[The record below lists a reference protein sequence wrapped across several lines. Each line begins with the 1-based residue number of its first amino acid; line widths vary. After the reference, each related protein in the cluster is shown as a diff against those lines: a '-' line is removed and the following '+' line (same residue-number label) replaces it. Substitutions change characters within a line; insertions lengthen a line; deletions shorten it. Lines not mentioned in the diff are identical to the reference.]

1 MGEFFGKDFSGE
13 AFILFGTGHL
23 IALAIIALVN
33 ISFLF
38 WRRAGDQTRR
48 RLRYGL
54 AVLLLI
60 DEAAWH
66 AWNLSTGQW
75 TIQTMLPL
83 HLCSV
88 FVFLS
93 AWMLL
98 TKNRGIYPFAYF
110 LGIGGALQALLTPD
124 AGVYGFPH
132 FRAFQVMISHGAIVT
147 AAIYM
152 TLVEGF
158 RPFWKDAVRVF
169 VISNVYMLF
178 VGLVNFLIGSNY
190 LFIARKPD
198 TASLL
203 DVLGPWPWYILAIEA
218 IGILMILILY
228 SPYAVK
234 DWLNARKEHKSPLP
248 VH

>member
-1 MGEFFGKDFSGE
+1 MGEFFAKDFSGE
-13 AFILFGTGHL
+13 AFILFGPGHL

-38 WRRAGDQTRR
+38 WRRSGELARR
-48 RLRYGL
+48 RFRYGL
-54 AVLLLI
+54 AGLLLL
-60 DEAAWH
+60 DEMAWH
-66 AWNLSTGQW
+66 AWNLYTGQW

-93 AWMLL
+93 AWMLIS
-98 TKNRGIYPFAYF
+98 KNRAIYPFAYF
-110 LGIGGALQALLTPD
+110 LGISGALQALLTPD
-124 AGVYGFPH
+124 AGAYGFPH

-158 RPFWKDAVRVF
+158 RPFWKDTVRVF
-169 VISNVYMLF
+169 VISNIYMLF
-178 VGLVNFLIGSNY
+178 VGLINFLIGSNY

-218 IGILMILILY
+218 IGFLMILILY
-228 SPYAVK
+228 SPYALK
-234 DWLNARKEHKSPLP
+234 DWFNRRKAPTASLP